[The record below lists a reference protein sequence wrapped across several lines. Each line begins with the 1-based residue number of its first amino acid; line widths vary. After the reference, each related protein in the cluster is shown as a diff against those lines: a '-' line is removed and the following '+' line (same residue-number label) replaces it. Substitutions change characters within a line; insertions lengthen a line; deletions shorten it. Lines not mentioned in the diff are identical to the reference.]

1 MKRRLFFMATTLL
14 ATTTAFATEQSDTL
28 NVKTPSEVTVINT
41 DSCCVINIQG
51 RHGDPGFSYRQVI
64 PLTKDTPTLIN
75 ESTTEWNFKMPFF
88 NTSMKE
94 SKQGVTTTT
103 KSTTTSHV
111 KKHRWENAS
120 PQLNVGLGLF
130 GMGYVASLNTPQSMH
145 TEMFDSYEFL
155 GPRLMFMYQ
164 PRMSR
169 FSYGFGV
176 GTNWKNFRMTDEV
189 RFSREPNGNTVLTN
203 YPEGAHIGF
212 SRAKVFSW
220 TVPFEVK
227 YYMTDKIS
235 LSASSIVNFNTYASL
250 KTRYTT
256 PEGQGVKELDTHLHQ
271 NPVTVDFMGHL
282 KYGALGLYVKYS
294 PCNVFESGKGPKFQ
308 SWSTGITFGF

>member
-1 MKRRLFFMATTLL
+1 MKRRLFFMATALL
-14 ATTTAFATEQSDTL
+14 TATTAFATEQSDTL

-88 NTSMKE
+88 STSTKE

-103 KSTTTSHV
+103 KCTTTSHV
-111 KKHRWENAS
+111 RKHRWENAS
-120 PQLNVGLGLF
+120 PQLSINLGLF
-130 GMGYVASLNTPQSMH
+130 GIGYVASLNTPQGMH

-227 YYMTDKIS
+227 FYMTDKIS

-256 PEGQGVKELDTHLHQ
+256 PEGQGIKELDTHLHQ

>member
-1 MKRRLFFMATTLL
+1 MKRRLFFMATALL
-14 ATTTAFATEQSDTL
+14 TATTAFATEQSDTL
-28 NVKTPSEVTVINT
+28 NVKNPSEVTVINT

-75 ESTTEWNFKMPFF
+75 ESSTEWNFKMPFF
-88 NTSMKE
+88 STSMKE
-94 SKQGVTTTT
+94 SEQGVKTTT

-111 KKHRWENAS
+111 RKHRWENAS

-130 GMGYVASLNTPQSMH
+130 GMGYVASLNTPQGMH

-189 RFSREPNGNTVLTN
+189 RFSREPNGNTILTN

-212 SRAKVFSW
+212 SRAKVFCW

>member
-1 MKRRLFFMATTLL
+1 MKRTLL
-14 ATTTAFATEQSDTL
+14 FAATALLSATTAFATTQSDTL
-28 NVKTPSEVTVINT
+28 LVKNPAQVAVINT
-41 DSCCVINIQG
+41 DSACVISIQG
-51 RHGDPGFSYRQVI
+51 KDGNPNFSYRQVI
-64 PLTKDTPTLIN
+64 PLSSSTTTIIN
-75 ESTTEWNFKMPFF
+75 ESETEWNFKMPFIST
-88 NTSMKE
+88 NK
-94 SKQGVTTTT
+94 T
-103 KSTTTSHV
+103 KSAFSAG
-111 KKHRWENAS
+111 KSYSPKHRWEHPRA
-120 PQLNVGLGLF
+120 QLNVNLGLL
-130 GMGYVASLNTPQSMH
+130 GIGYVASLNTPQNMH

-189 RFSREPNGNTVLTN
+189 RFDREPNGNTILTG
-203 YPEGAHIGF
+203 YPEGVHIGF

-250 KTRYTT
+250 KTRYSTS
-256 PEGQGVKELDTHLHQ
+256 EGHSVKDLDKHLHQ

>member
-1 MKRRLFFMATTLL
+1 MNHTLLFAAAALLAAPATFATT
-14 ATTTAFATEQSDTL
+14 QSDTL
-28 NVKTPSEVTVINT
+28 TVKNPAQVNVINT
-41 DSCCVINIQG
+41 DTTCIISIQG
-51 RHGDPGFSYRQVI
+51 KEGNPDFSYRQVI
-64 PLTKDTPTLIN
+64 PLSKTTPVLIN
-75 ESTTEWNFKMPFF
+75 ESETEWNFKMPFF
-88 NTSMKE
+88 SS
-94 SKQGVTTTT
+94 SKPQT
-103 KSTTTSHV
+103 V
-111 KKHRWENAS
+111 KITELKLVNKHRWENAS
-120 PQLNVGLGLF
+120 PQLNVGLGCF
-130 GMGYVASLNTPQSMH
+130 GIGYVASLNTPQNMH
-145 TEMFDSYEFL
+145 TEMFESYEFL
-155 GPRLMFMYQ
+155 GPRLMFMFQ

-189 RFSREPNGNTVLTN
+189 RFDREPNGNTVLTS
-203 YPEGAHIGF
+203 YPEGVHIGF
-212 SRAKVFSW
+212 SRVKVFSW

-227 YYMTDKIS
+227 YYLTDEVS

-271 NPVTVDFMGHL
+271 NPVTVDFMGHV

>member
-1 MKRRLFFMATTLL
+1 MKRTLL
-14 ATTTAFATEQSDTL
+14 LAATALLTAPTAFARTQSDTL
-28 NVKTPSEVTVINT
+28 TVTNPSHVSVINT
-41 DSCCVINIQG
+41 DSACVISIKGKEGNP
-51 RHGDPGFSYRQVI
+51 DFAYRQVI
-64 PLTKDTPTLIN
+64 PLGKTTPVIIN
-75 ESTTEWNFKMPFF
+75 ESETEWNFKMPFF
-88 NTSMKE
+88 SSNKSQTS
-94 SKQGVTTTT
+94 
-103 KSTTTSHV
+103 KSNNGNSI

-120 PQLNVGLGLF
+120 PQLNIGLGLF
-130 GMGYVASLNTPQSMH
+130 GIGYVASLNTPQGMH

-189 RFSREPNGNTVLTN
+189 RFDREPNGNTILTG
-203 YPEGAHIGF
+203 YPEGVHIGF

-235 LSASSIVNFNTYASL
+235 FSASTILNFNTYASL
-250 KTRYTT
+250 KTRYTMS
-256 PEGQGVKELDTHLHQ
+256 EGQSVKELDTHLHQ

-282 KYGALGLYVKYS
+282 KYGAFGLYVKYS

>member
-94 SKQGVTTTT
+94 SKQGVATTT

-130 GMGYVASLNTPQSMH
+130 GMGYVASLNTPQGMH

-227 YYMTDKIS
+227 YYMTAKIS

-308 SWSTGITFGF
+308 SWSTGITFAF

>member
-1 MKRRLFFMATTLL
+1 MKRRLLFVATALL
-14 ATTTAFATEQSDTL
+14 TATTTFASAQSDTL
-28 NVKTPSEVTVINT
+28 TVKNPAQVNVINT
-41 DSCCVINIQG
+41 DTTCIISIQG
-51 RHGDPGFSYRQVI
+51 KEGNPDFSYRQVI
-64 PLTKDTPTLIN
+64 PLSKTTPVLIN
-75 ESTTEWNFKMPFF
+75 ESETEWNFKMPFF
-88 NTSMKE
+88 SS
-94 SKQGVTTTT
+94 SKSQTVKITEV
-103 KSTTTSHV
+103 KLV

-120 PQLNVGLGLF
+120 PQLSINLGLF
-130 GMGYVASLNTPQSMH
+130 GVGYVASLNTPSGMH

-189 RFSREPNGNTVLTN
+189 RFDREPNGNTVLTN

-227 YYMTDKIS
+227 YYLTDQVS

>member
-1 MKRRLFFMATTLL
+1 MKRTLLFAAAALLAAPATFATT
-14 ATTTAFATEQSDTL
+14 QSDTL
-28 NVKTPSEVTVINT
+28 TVKNPAQVNVINT
-41 DSCCVINIQG
+41 DTTCIISIQG
-51 RHGDPGFSYRQVI
+51 KEGNPDFSYRQVI
-64 PLTKDTPTLIN
+64 PLSKTTPVLIN
-75 ESTTEWNFKMPFF
+75 ESETEWNFKMPFF
-88 NTSMKE
+88 SS
-94 SKQGVTTTT
+94 SKSQTAKITE
-103 KSTTTSHV
+103 V
-111 KKHRWENAS
+111 KLVNKHRWQNS
-120 PQLNVGLGLF
+120 TPQLNVGLGCF
-130 GMGYVASLNTPQSMH
+130 GIGYVASLNTPQNMH
-145 TEMFDSYEFL
+145 TEMFESYEFL
-155 GPRLMFMYQ
+155 GPRLMFMFQ

-189 RFSREPNGNTVLTN
+189 RFDREPNGNVTLTN

>member
-1 MKRRLFFMATTLL
+1 MKRTLL
-14 ATTTAFATEQSDTL
+14 FAAAVLLAMPTTFAKTQSDTL
-28 NVKTPSEVTVINT
+28 TVINPTQVNVINT
-41 DSCCVINIQG
+41 DSACVISIQG
-51 RHGDPGFSYRQVI
+51 KEGNPDFSYRQVI
-64 PLTKDTPTLIN
+64 PLTKTTPVIIN
-75 ESTTEWNFKMPFF
+75 ESETEWNFKMPFF
-88 NTSMKE
+88 STSKTQNSKSVE
-94 SKQGVTTTT
+94 SK
-103 KSTTTSHV
+103 KV

-130 GMGYVASLNTPQSMH
+130 GIGYVASLNTPQGMH

-155 GPRLMFMYQ
+155 GPRLMFMFQ

-189 RFSREPNGNTVLTN
+189 RFDRETNGNTVLTG
-203 YPEGAHIGF
+203 YPEGVHIGF

-250 KTRYTT
+250 KTRYTM

-282 KYGALGLYVKYS
+282 KYGAFGLYVKYS
-294 PCNVFESGKGPKFQ
+294 PCNVFESGKGPKIQ
-308 SWSTGITFGF
+308 SWSTGITFGW

>member
-1 MKRRLFFMATTLL
+1 MKRTLL
-14 ATTTAFATEQSDTL
+14 LAVTALLTAPTAFARTQSDTL
-28 NVKTPSEVTVINT
+28 TVTNPSHVSVINT
-41 DSCCVINIQG
+41 DSACVISIKGKEGNP
-51 RHGDPGFSYRQVI
+51 DFAYRQVI
-64 PLTKDTPTLIN
+64 PLGKTTPVIIN
-75 ESTTEWNFKMPFF
+75 ESETEWNFKMPFF
-88 NTSMKE
+88 SSNKSQTS
-94 SKQGVTTTT
+94 
-103 KSTTTSHV
+103 KSNNGNSI

-120 PQLNVGLGLF
+120 PQLNIGLGLF
-130 GMGYVASLNTPQSMH
+130 GVGYVASLNTPQGMH

-189 RFSREPNGNTVLTN
+189 RFDRDPNGNTILTG
-203 YPEGAHIGF
+203 YPEGVHIGF
-212 SRAKVFSW
+212 SRVKVFSW

-227 YYMTDKIS
+227 CYLTDEVSI
-235 LSASSIVNFNTYASL
+235 SASSIVNFNTYASL
-250 KTRYTT
+250 KTRYTMS
-256 PEGQGVKELDTHLHQ
+256 EGQSVKELDTHLHP

-282 KYGALGLYVKYS
+282 KYGAFGLYVKYS

>member
-1 MKRRLFFMATTLL
+1 MKRRLFFVATALL
-14 ATTTAFATEQSDTL
+14 SATTAFATAQSDTL
-28 NVKTPSEVTVINT
+28 IVKNPSEVSIINT
-41 DSCCVINIQG
+41 DSACVISIQG
-51 RHGDPGFSYRQVI
+51 KEGNPDFAYRQVI
-64 PLTKDTPTLIN
+64 PLGKTTPVIIN
-75 ESTTEWNFKMPFF
+75 ESETEWNFKMPFF
-88 NTSMKE
+88 SSSKSQTSKRND
-94 SKQGVTTTT
+94 SDGI
-103 KSTTTSHV
+103 

-120 PQLNVGLGLF
+120 PLLNVGLGLF
-130 GMGYVASLNTPQSMH
+130 GIGYVASLNTPQGMH

-169 FSYGFGV
+169 FSYGIGV

-189 RFSREPNGNTVLTN
+189 RFEREPNGNTILTG
-203 YPEGAHIGF
+203 YPEGVHIGF
-212 SRAKVFSW
+212 SRTKVFSW

-227 YYMTDKIS
+227 YYLTDQVS

-271 NPVTVDFMGHL
+271 TPVTVDFMGHL

>member
-1 MKRRLFFMATTLL
+1 MKRTLLFAAVALLAAPATFATT
-14 ATTTAFATEQSDTL
+14 QSDTL
-28 NVKTPSEVTVINT
+28 TVKNPTQVNVINT
-41 DSCCVINIQG
+41 DTTCIISIQG
-51 RHGDPGFSYRQVI
+51 KEGNADFSYRQVI
-64 PLTKDTPTLIN
+64 PLSSSTTTIIN
-75 ESTTEWNFKMPFF
+75 ESETEWNFKMPIIST
-88 NTSMKE
+88 NK
-94 SKQGVTTTT
+94 T
-103 KSTTTSHV
+103 KSAFSAGYSP
-111 KKHRWENAS
+111 KHRWEHPRA
-120 PQLNVGLGLF
+120 QLNVNLGLL
-130 GMGYVASLNTPQSMH
+130 GIGYVASLNTPQNMH

-189 RFSREPNGNTVLTN
+189 RFDREPNGNTILTG
-203 YPEGAHIGF
+203 YPEGVHIGF

-250 KTRYTT
+250 KTRYTMS
-256 PEGQGVKELDTHLHQ
+256 EGQSVKELDTHLHQ

-308 SWSTGITFGF
+308 SWSTGITFGW

>member
-1 MKRRLFFMATTLL
+1 MKRRLLFAAAALLAAPATFATT
-14 ATTTAFATEQSDTL
+14 QSDTL
-28 NVKTPSEVTVINT
+28 TVKNPAQVNVINT
-41 DSCCVINIQG
+41 DTTCIISIQG
-51 RHGDPGFSYRQVI
+51 KEGNPDFSYRQVI
-64 PLTKDTPTLIN
+64 PLSKTTPVLIN
-75 ESTTEWNFKMPFF
+75 ESETEWNFKMPFF
-88 NTSMKE
+88 SS
-94 SKQGVTTTT
+94 SKSQTVKITEV
-103 KSTTTSHV
+103 KLV
-111 KKHRWENAS
+111 KKHRWENAA
-120 PQLNVGLGLF
+120 PQLSINLGCL
-130 GMGYVASLNTPQSMH
+130 GVGYVSSLNTPQGMH

-189 RFSREPNGNTVLTN
+189 RFSREPNGNTVLTG
-203 YPEGAHIGF
+203 YPEGAHVGF

-235 LSASSIVNFNTYASL
+235 LSASSILNFNTYASL
-250 KTRYTT
+250 KTRYTM

>member
-88 NTSMKE
+88 STSMKE
-94 SKQGVTTTT
+94 SEQGVTTTT
-103 KSTTTSHV
+103 KSTTTSHIR
-111 KKHRWENAS
+111 KHRWENAS

-130 GMGYVASLNTPQSMH
+130 GMGYVASLNTPQGMH

-155 GPRLMFMYQ
+155 GPRLMFMHQ

>member
-1 MKRRLFFMATTLL
+1 MNHTLL
-14 ATTTAFATEQSDTL
+14 FAATALLSATTAFATTQSDTL
-28 NVKTPSEVTVINT
+28 LVKNPAQVAVINT
-41 DSCCVINIQG
+41 DSACVISIQG
-51 RHGDPGFSYRQVI
+51 KDGSPNFSYRQVI
-64 PLTKDTPTLIN
+64 PLSSSTTTIIN
-75 ESTTEWNFKMPFF
+75 ESETEWNFKMPFIRT
-88 NTSMKE
+88 NK
-94 SKQGVTTTT
+94 T
-103 KSTTTSHV
+103 KSAFSAGYSP
-111 KKHRWENAS
+111 KHRWEHPTA
-120 PQLNVGLGLF
+120 QLSVNLGLL
-130 GMGYVASLNTPQSMH
+130 GIGYVASLNTPQGMH

-189 RFSREPNGNTVLTN
+189 RFDREPNGNTVLTG
-203 YPEGAHIGF
+203 YPEGVHIGF

-250 KTRYTT
+250 KTRYTM

-294 PCNVFESGKGPKFQ
+294 PCNVFESGKGPNFQ
-308 SWSTGITFGF
+308 SWSTGITFGW

>member
-1 MKRRLFFMATTLL
+1 MKRTLL
-14 ATTTAFATEQSDTL
+14 FASTALLSATTAFATTQSDTL
-28 NVKTPSEVTVINT
+28 IVENPTKVAVINNAS
-41 DSCCVINIQG
+41 SCIVTIQG
-51 RHGDPGFSYRQVI
+51 KEGNPDFTYRQVI
-64 PLTKDTPTLIN
+64 PFSANTPTIIN
-75 ESTTEWNFKMPFF
+75 ESETEWNFKMPFIST
-88 NTSMKE
+88 NK
-94 SKQGVTTTT
+94 T
-103 KSTTTSHV
+103 KSAFSAG
-111 KKHRWENAS
+111 KSYSPKHRWEHPTA
-120 PQLNVGLGLF
+120 QLSVNLGLL
-130 GMGYVASLNTPQSMH
+130 GIGYVASLNTPQGMH

-169 FSYGFGV
+169 FSYGIGV

-203 YPEGAHIGF
+203 YPEGAHIGC

>member
-1 MKRRLFFMATTLL
+1 MKRRLFFMATALL
-14 ATTTAFATEQSDTL
+14 ATTTAFASEQSDTL

-64 PLTKDTPTLIN
+64 QLTKDTPTLIN

-88 NTSMKE
+88 STSMKE
-94 SKQGVTTTT
+94 SEQGVTTTT

-130 GMGYVASLNTPQSMH
+130 GMGYVASLNTPQGMH

-189 RFSREPNGNTVLTN
+189 RFDREPNGNTILTG
-203 YPEGAHIGF
+203 YPEGVHIGF

>member
-1 MKRRLFFMATTLL
+1 MKRRLFFMATALL
-14 ATTTAFATEQSDTL
+14 TATTAFATEQSDTL

-41 DSCCVINIQG
+41 DSCSVINIQG

-130 GMGYVASLNTPQSMH
+130 GMGYVASLNTPQGMH

>member
-1 MKRRLFFMATTLL
+1 MKRTLL
-14 ATTTAFATEQSDTL
+14 LAATALLTAPTAFARTQSDTL
-28 NVKTPSEVTVINT
+28 TVTNPSHVSVINT
-41 DSCCVINIQG
+41 DSACVISIKGKEGNP
-51 RHGDPGFSYRQVI
+51 DFAYRQVI
-64 PLTKDTPTLIN
+64 PLGKTTPVIIN
-75 ESTTEWNFKMPFF
+75 ESETEWNFKMPFF
-88 NTSMKE
+88 SSNKSQTS
-94 SKQGVTTTT
+94 
-103 KSTTTSHV
+103 KSNNDNSI
-111 KKHRWENAS
+111 KKHRWENAA
-120 PQLNVGLGLF
+120 PQLNIGLGLF
-130 GMGYVASLNTPQSMH
+130 GIGYVASLNTPQGMH

-189 RFSREPNGNTVLTN
+189 RFDREPNGNTVLTG
-203 YPEGAHIGF
+203 YPEGVHIGF

-227 YYMTDKIS
+227 YYLTDQVS

-250 KTRYTT
+250 KTRYTMS
-256 PEGQGVKELDTHLHQ
+256 EGQSVKELDTHLHQ

-282 KYGALGLYVKYS
+282 KYGAFGLYVKYS

>member
-1 MKRRLFFMATTLL
+1 MKRTLLFAAAALLAAPATFATT
-14 ATTTAFATEQSDTL
+14 QSDTL
-28 NVKTPSEVTVINT
+28 TVKNPAQVNVINT
-41 DSCCVINIQG
+41 DTTCIISIQG
-51 RHGDPGFSYRQVI
+51 KEGNPDFSYRQVI
-64 PLTKDTPTLIN
+64 PLSKTTPVLIN
-75 ESTTEWNFKMPFF
+75 ESETEWNFKMPFF
-88 NTSMKE
+88 SS
-94 SKQGVTTTT
+94 SKSQTVKITEV
-103 KSTTTSHV
+103 KLV

-130 GMGYVASLNTPQSMH
+130 GIGYVASLNTPQGMH
-145 TEMFDSYEFL
+145 TEMFESYEFL
-155 GPRLMFMYQ
+155 GPRLMFMFQ

-189 RFSREPNGNTVLTN
+189 RFDREPNGNTVLTS
-203 YPEGAHIGF
+203 YPEGVHIGF
-212 SRAKVFSW
+212 SRVKVFSW

-227 YYMTDKIS
+227 YYLSDEVS
-235 LSASSIVNFNTYASL
+235 LSASSILNFNTYASL

-271 NPVTVDFMGHL
+271 NPVTVDFMGHV
-282 KYGALGLYVKYS
+282 KYGAFGLYVKYS

>member
-1 MKRRLFFMATTLL
+1 MKRRLFFMATALL
-14 ATTTAFATEQSDTL
+14 TATTAFATEQSDTL
-28 NVKTPSEVTVINT
+28 NVKNPSEVTVINT

-88 NTSMKE
+88 STSMKE
-94 SKQGVTTTT
+94 SEQGVTTTT

-111 KKHRWENAS
+111 RKHRWENAS

-145 TEMFDSYEFL
+145 TEMFDSYELL

>member
-1 MKRRLFFMATTLL
+1 MKRRLFFMATALL

-88 NTSMKE
+88 STSMKE
-94 SKQGVTTTT
+94 SEQGVTTTT
-103 KSTTTSHV
+103 KSTTNSHV

-130 GMGYVASLNTPQSMH
+130 GMGYVASLNTPQGMH

-155 GPRLMFMYQ
+155 GPRLMFMFQ

-282 KYGALGLYVKYS
+282 KYGAFGLYVKYS